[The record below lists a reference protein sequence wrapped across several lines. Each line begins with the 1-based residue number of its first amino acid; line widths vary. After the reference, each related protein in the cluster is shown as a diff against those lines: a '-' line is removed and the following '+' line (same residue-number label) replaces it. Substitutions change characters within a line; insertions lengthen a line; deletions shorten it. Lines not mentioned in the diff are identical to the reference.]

1 MKYKRIGS
9 IIFKDMK
16 RGINFMALLFLKDR
30 YIRYLNIAKLFLGI
44 IISSVCLAAAV
55 FFIIQGSE
63 TTYYYTYLSASFPTG
78 ELISSTVLLVLLFVM
93 GVIASSPFINEF
105 LAKILCTVDATVKL
119 ITAVYFT
126 VFLHNIVYVRIS
138 IVVTAVYFA
147 LTVFSCIASPQD
159 AENKED
165 G

>member
-1 MKYKRIGS
+1 
-9 IIFKDMK
+9 
-16 RGINFMALLFLKDR
+16 MALLFLKDK

-44 IISSVCLAAAV
+44 IISSVCLATAV

-78 ELISSTVLLVLLFVM
+78 ELISSTVLLVLLFAI
-93 GVIASSPFINEF
+93 GVIASSPFLNEF
-105 LAKILCTVDATVKL
+105 TGKILCTIDATIKL

-138 IVVTAVYFA
+138 ILVTAVYFA
-147 LTVFSCIASPQD
+147 LTVFSCVVSQQD
-159 AENKED
+159 VENKKEE
-165 G
+165 